1 MDEEQ
6 GLSSPIAG
14 GLRGIRRSV
23 SSSVFT
29 GRAVPPPTSDP
40 QTTSL
45 LNQNSLTLTSIS
57 TQLSGISESVGS
69 LNTSLIAIKDNLAI
83 SDDIE
88 KNKELAKR
96 KREAQLAEEG
106 LREGKESE
114 LEKKIQF
121 ALLTPVR
128 RVAQVGRNILSRLT
142 DSLLFLAGGWLTVQA
157 LRFLQFT
164 SEGNLAA
171 LKKLKDRFL
180 KDLLLMGGLV
190 LGLTVGFG
198 KVLNIIGRLSGK
210 LIQFTFGGVLQRGFG
225 FIGNLIRGNVVKFL
239 NFIRSGLGRIGLR
252 GLPLSSLTI
261 PGAGILASLQGRI
274 LKFLK
279 SIPGVGELF
288 KGGRKPF
295 DPKGTGKVAKAGWLG
310 KFFTALV
317 VLEKG
322 FKVFT
327 DYSEMRDKGLTKF
340 QSIAIALSKLAVD
353 IGVYLALVKGT
364 AFLFGKIG
372 AGIGAAA
379 GFIAGGPIGAA
390 ALGILGAKAG
400 AGLGALIG
408 TIGYFFPGALKA
420 VTGGAIDIEKIKGN
434 MQKGT
439 ETLIGGATAPLKRGE
454 KPGKIAIKN
463 KRGRIIGYKDAPK
476 EESITSAS
484 SDSSIKSAAGISVGT
499 GQVVPF
505 KTSNNGDKLA
515 MDSNVA
521 NVIDATAGKGK
532 SKNATGASSSKGN
545 GIDNTPVIASS
556 NPNDNSSI
564 LAEATFNIV

>member
-23 SSSVFT
+23 SSSVFS
-29 GRAVPPPTSDP
+29 GRAVPPPVSDP

-45 LNQNSLTLTSIS
+45 LNSNSLTLTSIS
-57 TQLSGISESVGS
+57 TQLSGINESVGN
-69 LNTSLIAIKDNLAI
+69 LNTSLNAIRENLSI

-88 KNKELAKR
+88 KNKELQKR

-128 RVAQVGRNILSRLT
+128 RVAQVARGILGRLT

-164 SEGNLAA
+164 SEGNIAA

-198 KVLNIIGRLSGK
+198 KVLTTIGK
-210 LIQFTFGGVLQRGFG
+210 LSARLLQFTFSGVLTTGFK
-225 FIGNLIRGNVVKFL
+225 FLGNLIRVNVAKFL
-239 NFIRSGLGRIGLR
+239 RFIRSGLGRIGLR
-252 GLPLSSLTI
+252 GVGLGALTI
-261 PGAGILASLQGRI
+261 PGAGLIVAFQNRI
-274 LKFLK
+274 LKSLRQ
-279 SIPGVGELF
+279 IPIIGELF
-288 KGGRKPF
+288 KSGRKPF
-295 DPKGTGKVAKAGWLG
+295 DPATTTKVGKFAWLG
-310 KFFTALV
+310 KFFTALI

-322 FKVFT
+322 IKVFT

-400 AGLGALIG
+400 AGLGTVIG

-420 VTGGAIDIEKIKGN
+420 VTGGVIDIEKIKGD
-434 MQKGT
+434 MQSGA

-476 EESITSAS
+476 DESVVAS
-484 SDSSIKSAAGISVGT
+484 DGSIKSASGISVG
-499 GQVVPF
+499 GGEVVPF

-521 NVIDATAGKGK
+521 NVIDATAGKVK
-532 SKNATGASSSKGN
+532 SKNAAGAGSSNGK
-545 GIDNTPVIASS
+545 GIDNTPNIESS
-556 NPNDNSSI
+556 NPNDSSSI
-564 LAEATFNIV
+564 VAEATFNIA

>member
-6 GLSSPIAG
+6 GLQSPIAG

-23 SSSVFT
+23 SSSVFS
-29 GRAVPPPTSDP
+29 GRAVPPPVSDP

-164 SEGNLAA
+164 SEGNIAA

-180 KDLLLMGGLV
+180 KDLLLMSGLV
-190 LGLTVGFG
+190 LGLTVGLG
-198 KVLNIIGRLSGK
+198 KVIAGIANL
-210 LIQFTFGGVLQRGFG
+210 
-225 FIGNLIRGNVVKFL
+225 GNLIFRVTFGNVLSRGFTFLGVLIRTNVSKFF
-239 NFIRSGLGRIGLR
+239 NFIRSGLGKIGLR
-252 GLPLSSLTI
+252 GIPFSNLKI
-261 PGAGILASLQGRI
+261 PGAALLAALQGRI

-279 SIPGVGELF
+279 SIPGVGQLF

-295 DPKGTGKVAKAGWLG
+295 DPKGTGNVAKLG
-310 KFFTALV
+310 FISKFFNAIIV
-317 VLEKG
+317 VEKA
-322 FKVFT
+322 FQVFT
-327 DYSEMRDKGLTKF
+327 DYNKMRDKGLTKF
-340 QSIAIALSKLAVD
+340 QSIAVSLGKLAVD
-353 IGVYLALVKGT
+353 IGLYLALVKGT
-364 AFLFGKIG
+364 ALLFGKIG

-379 GFIAGGPIGAA
+379 GFFVGGPVGAA

-400 AGLGALIG
+400 AGLGTVIG
-408 TIGYFFPGALKA
+408 TLGYFFPGALKA
-420 VTGGAIDIEKIKGN
+420 ITGGVVDIDKIRAGMKG
-434 MQKGT
+434 GT
-439 ETLIGGATAPLKRGE
+439 EGILTGLTKPANKGE

-463 KRGRIIGYKDAPK
+463 KRGRIIGYKDAPVD
-476 EESITSAS
+476 ESVVPNNEGKILSAEGIT
-484 SDSSIKSAAGISVGT
+484 VG
-499 GQVVPF
+499 GGEVVPF
-505 KTSNNGDKLA
+505 KTSNNGDNLLMASNLA
-515 MDSNVA
+515 NIV
-521 NVIDATAGKGK
+521 DATTGGVK
-532 SKNATGASSSKGN
+532 SKNPTGAGTSKN
-545 GIDNTPVIASS
+545 DGIDNTPQIESS

-564 LAEATFNIV
+564 VAEATFNIA

>member
-14 GLRGIRRSV
+14 GLQGIRRSV
-23 SSSVFT
+23 SSSIFS
-29 GRAVPPPTSDP
+29 GRAVPPPVSDP

-128 RVAQVGRNILSRLT
+128 RVAQVGRNILGRLT

-190 LGLTVGFG
+190 LGVTVGFG
-198 KVLNIIGRLSGK
+198 KVLSIIGRLSGR
-210 LIQFTFGGVLQRGFG
+210 LLQFTFGGVLQRGFG
-225 FIGNLIRGNVVKFL
+225 FLGTLVRGNVSKFL
-239 NFIRSGLGRIGLR
+239 NFIRTGLGRIGLR

-261 PGAGILASLQGRI
+261 PGAGIIVALQNRIVNSL
-274 LKFLK
+274 KK
-279 SIPGVGELF
+279 IPIIGELF
-288 KGGRKPF
+288 KSGRKPF
-295 DPKGTGKVAKAGWLG
+295 DSGTTTKVGKFAWLG
-310 KFFTALV
+310 KFFTALI
-317 VLEKG
+317 VLEDG
-322 FKVFT
+322 FAAFAK
-327 DYSEMRDKGLTKF
+327 YNEMRDKGLSNFK
-340 QSIAIALSKLAVD
+340 SIAIALSKFAIDVGSYVALTKGVSMLFAKIGGG
-353 IGVYLALVKGT
+353 IGVAAGALM
-364 AFLFGKIG
+364 LNPI
-372 AGIGAAA
+372 AAA
-379 GFIAGGPIGAA
+379 S
-390 ALGILGAKAG
+390 LGILGAKAG
-400 AGLGALIG
+400 GILGGLVG
-408 TIGYFFPGALKA
+408 TLGYFFPDTLKA
-420 VTGGAIDIEKIKGN
+420 ITGGLIDVEKFKGDL
-434 MQKGT
+434 QQ
-439 ETLIGGATAPLKRGE
+439 GAENVIAGAGSTRRGVP
-454 KPGKIAIKN
+454 PGKVAITN
-463 KRGRIIGYKDAPK
+463 KRGRVIGYKDAPK
-476 EESITSAS
+476 DESVVSADSNISAS
-484 SDSSIKSAAGISVGT
+484 TVSVGF
-499 GQVVPF
+499 GEVVPF
-505 KTSNNGDKLA
+505 KTSKNGDNLA
-515 MDSNVA
+515 MSSNVA
-521 NVIDATAGKGK
+521 NIVDATVSGKNTQKATFAGTSNSG
-532 SKNATGASSSKGN
+532 
-545 GIDNTPVIASS
+545 GIDDTPDIESS
-556 NPNDNSSI
+556 NPNDNSTIVAS
-564 LAEATFNIV
+564 AAFNIL

>member
-14 GLRGIRRSV
+14 GLQGIRRSV
-23 SSSVFT
+23 SSSIFS
-29 GRAVPPPTSDP
+29 GRAVPPPVSDP

-121 ALLTPVR
+121 ALLSPVR
-128 RVAQVGRNILSRLT
+128 RVAQVARGILGRLT

-190 LGLTVGFG
+190 LGVTVGFG
-198 KVLNIIGRLSGK
+198 KVLSIIGRLSGR
-210 LIQFTFGGVLQRGFG
+210 LLQFTFGGVLQRGFG
-225 FIGNLIRGNVVKFL
+225 FLGTLVRGNVSKFL
-239 NFIRSGLGRIGLR
+239 NFIRTGLGRIGLR

-261 PGAGILASLQGRI
+261 PGAGIIVALQNRIVNSL
-274 LKFLK
+274 KK
-279 SIPGVGELF
+279 IPIIGELF
-288 KGGRKPF
+288 KSGRKPF
-295 DPKGTGKVAKAGWLG
+295 DSGTTTKVGKFAWLG
-310 KFFTALV
+310 KFFTALI
-317 VLEKG
+317 VLEDG
-322 FKVFT
+322 FAAFAK
-327 DYSEMRDKGLTKF
+327 YNEMRDKGLSNFK
-340 QSIAIALSKLAVD
+340 SIAIALSKFAIDVGSYVALTKGVSMLFAKIGGG
-353 IGVYLALVKGT
+353 IGVAAGALM
-364 AFLFGKIG
+364 LNPI
-372 AGIGAAA
+372 AAA
-379 GFIAGGPIGAA
+379 S
-390 ALGILGAKAG
+390 LGILGAKAG
-400 AGLGALIG
+400 GILGGLVG
-408 TIGYFFPGALKA
+408 TLGYFFPDTLKA
-420 VTGGAIDIEKIKGN
+420 ITGGLIDVEKFKGDL
-434 MQKGT
+434 QQGT
-439 ETLIGGATAPLKRGE
+439 ENVIAGAGSIRRGVP
-454 KPGKIAIKN
+454 PGKVAITN
-463 KRGRIIGYKDAPK
+463 KRGRVIGYKDAPK
-476 EESITSAS
+476 DESVVA
-484 SDSSIKSAAGISVGT
+484 SDSSIKSASGISVG
-499 GQVVPF
+499 GGEVVPF

-521 NVIDATAGKGK
+521 NVIDATAGKVK
-532 SKNATGASSSKGN
+532 SKNATGAGSSKGM
-545 GIDNTPVIASS
+545 GIDNTPNIESS
-556 NPNDNSSI
+556 NPNDSSSI
-564 LAEATFNIV
+564 VAEATFNIS

>member
-14 GLRGIRRSV
+14 GLQGIRRSV
-23 SSSVFT
+23 SSSIFS
-29 GRAVPPPTSDP
+29 GRAVPPPVSDP

-128 RVAQVGRNILSRLT
+128 RVAQVGRNILGRLT

-190 LGLTVGFG
+190 LGVTVGFG
-198 KVLNIIGRLSGK
+198 KVLSIIGRLSGR
-210 LIQFTFGGVLQRGFG
+210 LLQFTFGGLLQRGFG
-225 FIGNLIRGNVVKFL
+225 FLGTLVRGNVSKFL
-239 NFIRSGLGRIGLR
+239 NFIRTGLGRIGLR

-261 PGAGILASLQGRI
+261 PGAGIIVALQNRIVNSL
-274 LKFLK
+274 KK
-279 SIPGVGELF
+279 IPIIGELF
-288 KGGRKPF
+288 KSGRKPF
-295 DPKGTGKVAKAGWLG
+295 DPATTTKVGKFAWLG
-310 KFFTALV
+310 KFFTALI
-317 VLEKG
+317 VLEDG
-322 FKVFT
+322 FAAFAK
-327 DYSEMRDKGLTKF
+327 YNEMRDKGLSNFK
-340 QSIAIALSKLAVD
+340 SIAIALSKFAID
-353 IGVYLALVKGT
+353 IGSYVALTSGVS
-364 AFLFGKIG
+364 ALFAKIG
-372 AGIGAAA
+372 GSIGVAA
-379 GFIAGGPIGAA
+379 GALMLNPIASA

-400 AGLGALIG
+400 GILGGLVG
-408 TIGYFFPGALKA
+408 TLGYFFPDTLKA
-420 VTGGAIDIEKIKGN
+420 ITGGLIDVE
-434 MQKGT
+434 
-439 ETLIGGATAPLKRGE
+439 
-454 KPGKIAIKN
+454 
-463 KRGRIIGYKDAPK
+463 
-476 EESITSAS
+476 
-484 SDSSIKSAAGISVGT
+484 
-499 GQVVPF
+499 
-505 KTSNNGDKLA
+505 
-515 MDSNVA
+515 
-521 NVIDATAGKGK
+521 
-532 SKNATGASSSKGN
+532 
-545 GIDNTPVIASS
+545 
-556 NPNDNSSI
+556 
-564 LAEATFNIV
+564 

>member
-14 GLRGIRRSV
+14 GLQGIRRSV
-23 SSSVFT
+23 SSSIFS
-29 GRAVPPPTSDP
+29 GRAVPPPVSDP

-128 RVAQVGRNILSRLT
+128 RVAQVGRNILGRLT

-190 LGLTVGFG
+190 LGVTVGFG
-198 KVLNIIGRLSGK
+198 KVLSIIGRLSGR
-210 LIQFTFGGVLQRGFG
+210 LLQFTFGGVLQRGFG
-225 FIGNLIRGNVVKFL
+225 FLGTLVRGNVSKFL
-239 NFIRSGLGRIGLR
+239 NFIRTGLGRIGLR

-261 PGAGILASLQGRI
+261 PGAGIIVALQNRIVNSL
-274 LKFLK
+274 KK
-279 SIPGVGELF
+279 IPIIGELF
-288 KGGRKPF
+288 KSGRKPF
-295 DPKGTGKVAKAGWLG
+295 DSGTTTKVGKFAWLG
-310 KFFTALV
+310 KFFTALI
-317 VLEKG
+317 VLEDG
-322 FKVFT
+322 FAAFAK
-327 DYSEMRDKGLTKF
+327 YNEMRDKGLSNFK
-340 QSIAIALSKLAVD
+340 SIAIALSKFAIDVGSYVALTKGVSMLFAKIGGG
-353 IGVYLALVKGT
+353 IGVAAGALM
-364 AFLFGKIG
+364 LNPI
-372 AGIGAAA
+372 AAA
-379 GFIAGGPIGAA
+379 S
-390 ALGILGAKAG
+390 LGILGAKAG
-400 AGLGALIG
+400 GILGGLVG
-408 TIGYFFPGALKA
+408 TLGYFFPDTLKA
-420 VTGGAIDIEKIKGN
+420 ITGGLIDVEKFKGDL
-434 MQKGT
+434 QQGT
-439 ETLIGGATAPLKRGE
+439 ENVIAGAGSIRRGVP
-454 KPGKIAIKN
+454 PGKVAITN
-463 KRGRIIGYKDAPK
+463 KRGRVIGYKDAPK
-476 EESITSAS
+476 DESVVA
-484 SDSSIKSAAGISVGT
+484 SDSSIKSASGISVG
-499 GQVVPF
+499 GGEVVPF

-521 NVIDATAGKGK
+521 NVIDATAGKVK
-532 SKNATGASSSKGN
+532 SKNATGAGSSKGM
-545 GIDNTPVIASS
+545 GIDNTPNIESS
-556 NPNDNSSI
+556 NPNDSSSI
-564 LAEATFNIV
+564 VAEATFNIS

>member
-45 LNQNSLTLTSIS
+45 LNQNSLSLTSIS

-225 FIGNLIRGNVVKFL
+225 FIGALIRNNVSKFL

-261 PGAGILASLQGRI
+261 PGAGILASLQNRI
-274 LKFLK
+274 LKSLK
-279 SIPGVGELF
+279 QIPIIGELF

-295 DPKGTGKVAKAGWLG
+295 DPKGTGKVAKASWLG
-310 KFFTALV
+310 KFFNALIV
-317 VLEKG
+317 IEKG

-400 AGLGALIG
+400 AGLGAVIG

-420 VTGGAIDIEKIKGN
+420 VTGGAIDIDKIKN
-434 MQKGT
+434 NLDKGT
-439 ETLIGGATAPLKRGE
+439 ESLIGGATTSLKKGE

-476 EESITSAS
+476 DESVVA
-484 SDSSIKSAAGISVGT
+484 SDSSIKSAVGISVG
-499 GQVVPF
+499 GGEVVPF

-521 NVIDATAGKGK
+521 NVIDATASKGK

-545 GIDNTPVIASS
+545 GIDNTPVIESS

-564 LAEATFNIV
+564 LAEATFNII

>member
-14 GLRGIRRSV
+14 GLQGIRRSV
-23 SSSVFT
+23 SSSIFS
-29 GRAVPPPTSDP
+29 GRAVPPPVSDP

-128 RVAQVGRNILSRLT
+128 RVSQVARGILGRLT

-190 LGLTVGFG
+190 LGVTVGFG
-198 KVLNIIGRLSGK
+198 KVLSIIGRLSAR
-210 LIQFTFGGVLQRGFG
+210 LLQFTFGGVLQRGFG
-225 FIGNLIRGNVVKFL
+225 FLGTLVRGNVSKFL
-239 NFIRSGLGRIGLR
+239 NFIRTGLGRIGLR

-261 PGAGILASLQGRI
+261 PGAGIIVALQNRIVNSL
-274 LKFLK
+274 KK
-279 SIPGVGELF
+279 IPIIGELF
-288 KGGRKPF
+288 KSGRKPF
-295 DPKGTGKVAKAGWLG
+295 DPATTTKVGKFAWLG
-310 KFFTALV
+310 KFFTALI
-317 VLEKG
+317 VLENG
-322 FKVFT
+322 FAAFAK
-327 DYSEMRDKGLTKF
+327 YNEMRDKALSNFK
-340 QSIAIALSKLAVD
+340 SIAIALSKFAID
-353 IGVYLALVKGT
+353 IGSYVALTSGVS
-364 AFLFGKIG
+364 ALFAKIG
-372 AGIGAAA
+372 GSIGVAA
-379 GFIAGGPIGAA
+379 GALMLNPIAAA

-400 AGLGALIG
+400 AGLGFLIG
-408 TIGYFFPGALKA
+408 NLGYFFPDALKA
-420 VTGGAIDIEKIKGN
+420 ITGGLIDVEKFKGDL
-434 MQKGT
+434 QQGT
-439 ETLIGGATAPLKRGE
+439 ENVIAGAGSIRRGVP
-454 KPGKIAIKN
+454 PGKVAITN
-463 KRGRIIGYKDAPK
+463 KRGRVIGYKDAPK
-476 EESITSAS
+476 DESVVA
-484 SDSSIKSAAGISVGT
+484 SDSSIKSASGISVG
-499 GQVVPF
+499 GGEVVPF

-521 NVIDATAGKGK
+521 NVIDATAGKVK
-532 SKNATGASSSKGN
+532 SKNATGAGSSKGM
-545 GIDNTPVIASS
+545 GIDNTPNIESS
-556 NPNDNSSI
+556 NPNDSSSI
-564 LAEATFNIV
+564 VAEATFNIS

>member
-14 GLRGIRRSV
+14 GLQGIRRSV
-23 SSSVFT
+23 SSSIFS
-29 GRAVPPPTSDP
+29 GRAVPPPVSDP

-190 LGLTVGFG
+190 LGVTVGFG
-198 KVLNIIGRLSGK
+198 KVLSIIGRLSGR
-210 LIQFTFGGVLQRGFG
+210 LLQFTFGGVLQRGFG
-225 FIGNLIRGNVVKFL
+225 FLGTLVRGNVSKFL
-239 NFIRSGLGRIGLR
+239 NFIRTGLGRIGLR

-261 PGAGILASLQGRI
+261 PGAGIIVALQNRIVNSL
-274 LKFLK
+274 KK
-279 SIPGVGELF
+279 IPIIGELF
-288 KGGRKPF
+288 KSGRKPF
-295 DPKGTGKVAKAGWLG
+295 DSGTTTKVGKFAWLG
-310 KFFTALV
+310 KFFTALI
-317 VLEKG
+317 VLEDG
-322 FKVFT
+322 FAAFAK
-327 DYSEMRDKGLTKF
+327 YNEMRDKGLSNFK
-340 QSIAIALSKLAVD
+340 SIAIALSKFAIDVGSYVALTKGVSMLFAKIGGG
-353 IGVYLALVKGT
+353 IGVAAGALM
-364 AFLFGKIG
+364 LNPI
-372 AGIGAAA
+372 AAA
-379 GFIAGGPIGAA
+379 S
-390 ALGILGAKAG
+390 LGILGAKAG
-400 AGLGALIG
+400 GILGGLVG
-408 TIGYFFPGALKA
+408 TLGYFFPDTLKA
-420 VTGGAIDIEKIKGN
+420 ITGGLIDVEKFKGDL
-434 MQKGT
+434 QQ
-439 ETLIGGATAPLKRGE
+439 GAENVIAGAGSTRRGVP
-454 KPGKIAIKN
+454 PGKVAITN
-463 KRGRIIGYKDAPK
+463 KRGRVIGYKDAPK
-476 EESITSAS
+476 DESVVSADSNISAS
-484 SDSSIKSAAGISVGT
+484 TVSVGF
-499 GQVVPF
+499 GEVVPF
-505 KTSNNGDKLA
+505 KTSKNGDNLA
-515 MDSNVA
+515 MSSNVA
-521 NVIDATAGKGK
+521 NIVDATVSGKNTQKATFAG
-532 SKNATGASSSKGN
+532 TTSSG
-545 GIDNTPVIASS
+545 GIDDTPDIESS
-556 NPNDNSSI
+556 NPNDNSTI
-564 LAEATFNIV
+564 VAAAAFNIT

>member
-190 LGLTVGFG
+190 LGVTVGFG
-198 KVLNIIGRLSGK
+198 KVLSIIGRLSAR
-210 LIQFTFGGVLQRGFG
+210 LLQFTFGGVLQRGFG
-225 FIGNLIRGNVVKFL
+225 FLGGLIRNNVSKFL
-239 NFIRSGLGRIGLR
+239 GFIRSGLGRIGLR
-252 GLPLSSLTI
+252 GLSLSSLTI
-261 PGAGILASLQGRI
+261 PGAGILASLQNRI
-274 LKFLK
+274 LKSLK
-279 SIPGVGELF
+279 QIPIIGELF

-310 KFFTALV
+310 KFFTALF

-322 FKVFT
+322 IKAFT

-340 QSIAIALSKLAVD
+340 KSIAIALGKLAVD
-353 IGVYLALVKGT
+353 IGVYLAVVKGT
-364 AFLFGKIG
+364 AFALGKIGGLIGFAAGMLTGGPVGAALGTVTGAKIG
-372 AGIGAAA
+372 AG
-379 GFIAGGPIGAA
+379 
-390 ALGILGAKAG
+390 LGSIL
-400 AGLGALIG
+400 G
-408 TIGYFFPGALKA
+408 TIGYFFPGAIKA
-420 VTGGAIDIEKIKGN
+420 VTGGLVDVEKIKGQ
-434 MQKGT
+434 MQDGVENVISGAGSSNKKG
-439 ETLIGGATAPLKRGE
+439 LP
-454 KPGKIAIKN
+454 PGKVPIKN

-476 EESITSAS
+476 DESVVS
-484 SDSSIKSAAGISVGT
+484 SDSSIKSASGISVGS
-499 GQVVPF
+499 GEVVPF

-515 MDSNVA
+515 MNSNVA
-521 NVIDATAGKGK
+521 NVIDATAGKIK
-532 SKNATGASSSKGN
+532 SKNATGAGASKGM
-545 GIDNTPVIASS
+545 GIDNTPNIESS

-564 LAEATFNIV
+564 IAEATFNIA

>member
-14 GLRGIRRSV
+14 VLQGIRRSV
-23 SSSVFT
+23 SSSIFS
-29 GRAVPPPTSDP
+29 GRAVPPPVSDP

-96 KREAQLAEEG
+96 KREAQWAEEG

-128 RVAQVGRNILSRLT
+128 RVAQVGRNILGRLT

-190 LGLTVGFG
+190 LGVTVGFG
-198 KVLNIIGRLSGK
+198 KVLSIIGRLSGR
-210 LIQFTFGGVLQRGFG
+210 LLQFTFGGVLQRGFG
-225 FIGNLIRGNVVKFL
+225 FLGTLVRGNVSKFL
-239 NFIRSGLGRIGLR
+239 NFIRTGLGRIGLR

-261 PGAGILASLQGRI
+261 PGAGIIVALQNRIVNSL
-274 LKFLK
+274 KK
-279 SIPGVGELF
+279 IPIIGELF
-288 KGGRKPF
+288 KSGRKPF
-295 DPKGTGKVAKAGWLG
+295 DSGTTTKVGKFAWLG
-310 KFFTALV
+310 KFFTALI
-317 VLEKG
+317 VLEDG
-322 FKVFT
+322 FAAFAK
-327 DYSEMRDKGLTKF
+327 YNEMRDKGLSNFK
-340 QSIAIALSKLAVD
+340 SIAIALSKFAIDVGSYVALTKGVSMLFAKIGGG
-353 IGVYLALVKGT
+353 IGVAAGALM
-364 AFLFGKIG
+364 LNPI
-372 AGIGAAA
+372 AAA
-379 GFIAGGPIGAA
+379 S
-390 ALGILGAKAG
+390 LGILGAKAG
-400 AGLGALIG
+400 GILGGLVG
-408 TIGYFFPGALKA
+408 TLGYFFPDTLKA
-420 VTGGAIDIEKIKGN
+420 ITGGLIDVEKFKGDL
-434 MQKGT
+434 QQGT
-439 ETLIGGATAPLKRGE
+439 ENVIAGAGSIRRGVP
-454 KPGKIAIKN
+454 PGKVAITN
-463 KRGRIIGYKDAPK
+463 KRGRVIGYKDAPK
-476 EESITSAS
+476 DESVVA
-484 SDSSIKSAAGISVGT
+484 SDSSIKSASGISVG
-499 GQVVPF
+499 GGEVVPF

-521 NVIDATAGKGK
+521 NVIDATAGKVK
-532 SKNATGASSSKGN
+532 SKNATGAGSSKGM
-545 GIDNTPVIASS
+545 GIDNTPNIESS
-556 NPNDNSSI
+556 NPNDSSSI
-564 LAEATFNIV
+564 VAEATFNIS

>member
-14 GLRGIRRSV
+14 GLQGIRRSV
-23 SSSVFT
+23 SSSIFS
-29 GRAVPPPTSDP
+29 GRAVPPPVSDP

-128 RVAQVGRNILSRLT
+128 RVAQVGRNILGRLT

-190 LGLTVGFG
+190 LGVTVGFC
-198 KVLNIIGRLSGK
+198 KVLSIIGRLSGR
-210 LIQFTFGGVLQRGFG
+210 LLQFTFGGVLQRGFG
-225 FIGNLIRGNVVKFL
+225 FLGTLVRGNVSKFL
-239 NFIRSGLGRIGLR
+239 NFIRTGLGRIGLR

-261 PGAGILASLQGRI
+261 PGAGIIVALQNRIVNSL
-274 LKFLK
+274 KK
-279 SIPGVGELF
+279 IPIIGELF
-288 KGGRKPF
+288 KSGRKPF
-295 DPKGTGKVAKAGWLG
+295 DSGTTTKVGKFAWLG
-310 KFFTALV
+310 KFFTALI
-317 VLEKG
+317 VLEDG
-322 FKVFT
+322 FAAFAK
-327 DYSEMRDKGLTKF
+327 YNEMRDKGLSNFK
-340 QSIAIALSKLAVD
+340 SIAIALSKFAIDVGSYVALTKGVSMLFAKIGGG
-353 IGVYLALVKGT
+353 IGVAAGALM
-364 AFLFGKIG
+364 LNPI
-372 AGIGAAA
+372 AAA
-379 GFIAGGPIGAA
+379 S
-390 ALGILGAKAG
+390 LGILGAKAG
-400 AGLGALIG
+400 GILGGLVG
-408 TIGYFFPGALKA
+408 TLGYFSPDTLKA
-420 VTGGAIDIEKIKGN
+420 ITGGLIDVEKFKGDL
-434 MQKGT
+434 QQGT
-439 ETLIGGATAPLKRGE
+439 ENVIAGAGSIRRGVP
-454 KPGKIAIKN
+454 PGKVAITN

-476 EESITSAS
+476 DESVVAS
-484 SDSSIKSAAGISVGT
+484 DGSIKSASGISVG
-499 GQVVPF
+499 GGEVVPF

-521 NVIDATAGKGK
+521 NVIDATAGKVK
-532 SKNATGASSSKGN
+532 SKNATGAGSSKGM
-545 GIDNTPVIASS
+545 GIDNTPNIESS
-556 NPNDNSSI
+556 NPNDSSSI
-564 LAEATFNIV
+564 VAEATFNIA